1 MTVRA
6 SLGQLFMRNWPIKLA
21 ALFFAIMLYVAV
33 AAQQPLSQ
41 SFAMRL
47 AIAIP
52 PGRTVRQQPAG
63 VTVVIAGTGSEIL
76 KLRSF
81 PRVIRKVIP
90 DTFST
95 SLWRIQLQAADV
107 ELPKGIGVTVADIR
121 PRDIEILLDSVAHK
135 DVRIVP
141 RVKVEAESGYVLRG
155 LSITPSLARLVG
167 PEQSLTKLD
176 SVTTLPTVISS
187 VSGPFFQTVPI
198 DTAPL
203 GVVRISPK
211 TVRMAGEVTAIIERS
226 IGGVPITTAASGFTG
241 FLLSPE
247 RVSVTVRGP
256 ASRVNTLTR
265 DSVRVVAELVSR
277 AHLSALPAVV
287 DRALAEAGLAWSAV
301 DAVAVTQGPGLVG
314 ALLVGVVF
322 AKALAYAG
330 DRELIGV
337 HHMEGHLFAPALED
351 PGLAPPFVALLVSG
365 GHTLLL
371 DVPAWGRYRLLG
383 ATRDDA
389 AGEAFDKVAA
399 LLGLGYPGGPAIERL
414 ASQGDPRRFSF
425 PRPMRDEGYEFSF
438 SGLKT
443 AVLRAVRAS
452 DDLDRD
458 RPHLAR
464 AFQDAVL
471 DVLVTKLE
479 RAVRATGYR
488 TAVLGGGV
496 ACNRTL
502 VELAAQRLSGLAR
515 VAVASPRLNTDN
527 AAMIAR
533 AGWHRLALGERSDW
547 TLDARAD
554 LPLPGLEPADN
565 PQSTIR
571 NPQSR

>member
-6 SLGQLFMRNWPIKLA
+6 SLGQLFVRNWPIKLA

-41 SFAMRL
+41 TFVMRL

-52 PGRTVRQQPAG
+52 PGRTVRHQPAG
-63 VTVVIAGTGSEIL
+63 VTVVSRGKGSEIL
-76 KLRSF
+76 KLHSF
-81 PRVIRKVIP
+81 PRVIRKAIP
-90 DTFST
+90 DTFSAA
-95 SLWRIQLQAADV
+95 LWRIQLQPTDV
-107 ELPKGIGVTVADIR
+107 ELPKGIEVQVADIR

-135 DVRIVP
+135 EVRIVP
-141 RVKVEAESGYVLRG
+141 RVNVEAESGYVLRG

-167 PEQSLTKLD
+167 PEQSLAKLD

-198 DTAPL
+198 DTTPL

-211 TVRMAGEVTAIIERS
+211 AVRMAGEVTAIIERS

-265 DSVRVVAELVSR
+265 DSVRVVA
-277 AHLSALPAVV
+277 H
-287 DRALAEAGLAWSAV
+287 
-301 DAVAVTQGPGLVG
+301 LVG
-314 ALLVGVVF
+314 ALLVGVVY

-351 PGLAPPFVALLVSG
+351 PELAPPFVALLVSG

-458 RPHLAR
+458 RPHLVR
-464 AFQDAVL
+464 PFQDAVL
-471 DVLVTKLE
+471 EVLVTKLE
-479 RAVRATGYR
+479 
-488 TAVLGGGV
+488 L
-496 ACNRTL
+496 
-502 VELAAQRLSGLAR
+502 
-515 VAVASPRLNTDN
+515 
-527 AAMIAR
+527 
-533 AGWHRLALGERSDW
+533 
-547 TLDARAD
+547 
-554 LPLPGLEPADN
+554 
-565 PQSTIR
+565 
-571 NPQSR
+571 